1 VPADGNYH
9 KTRPS
14 PFKGIQK
21 PLKHIT
27 RQLSPFIQ
35 GCSRLIEMQ
44 SIFNGTILCQMYTFF
59 FFLKEFLS
67 NRQFLMSD

>member
-44 SIFNGTILCQMYTFF
+44 SIFNGTILCRIDARCTLFF
-59 FFLKEFLS
+59 FFFERVPF
-67 NRQFLMSD
+67 